1 MRDIFVGMVMKRSV
15 GIFEILKVR
24 VLKLKLDIYIIKV
37 NWIVFYIIFKLK

>member
-15 GIFEILKVR
+15 GIVEILKVR

-37 NWIVFYIIFKLK
+37 SWIEFYIIFKLM